1 MKRII
6 LTTLTLLS
14 LAVASVAVAPQ
25 ASPVYAANAKGAVCG
40 GISQAEGATGNC
52 PDQSGKINDAIAAVV
67 NVFSMIVGIVA
78 VIVIVVAGFR
88 YVTSGGDSSKIN
100 SAKTELIYAIV
111 GLVIVGMAQFIVKFV
126 LDKAT

>member
-6 LTTLTLLS
+6 LTTLSLLT
-14 LAVASVAVAPQ
+14 LAVAGVAATPQ
-25 ASPVYAANAKGAVCG
+25 VSPVYAANAKAAVCG
-40 GISQAEGATGNC
+40 GISQAEGQNGNC
-52 PDQSGKINDAIAAVV
+52 PDQSKKINDAIAAVV

-78 VIVIVVAGFR
+78 VIVVIVAGFR

-126 LDKAT
+126 LDKTT